1 MWTCTEKGRE
11 IRLYCRE
18 DCQALL
24 QLFRETVHTVNAK
37 DYTPRQLDAWAPAEL
52 DPAAWDRSFSQHV
65 TLVALEKG
73 EIVGFADADPSGFL
87 DRLFVHKDHQRQG
100 IASALCAALEK
111 ALPVSVITTEAS
123 LTARPFFAAQG
134 YRIIKTQRVERRG
147 VFLENA
153 VMRKEKI

>member
-11 IRLYCRE
+11 IRPCRRE

-37 DYTPRQLDAWAPAEL
+37 DYTPRQLDAWAPTDL

-134 YRIIKTQRVERRG
+134 YRIIKTQQVERRG
-147 VFLENA
+147 VFLKNA